1 MIKRKKT
8 ADEWGVWF
16 LLNLSDAWV
25 GGGCI
30 KTHRA
35 AISIA
40 APAQVIS
47 IAAPAPVIS
56 LAAPANY
63 FSSWF
68 NAQQDAGPSPSAG
81 ARPGSISGP
90 PAPSGLSHDPPGHL
104 GDCQVSLGELKE
116 MTWIQLELELDDNS
130 GTNTHF
136 TGVQCNPGS
145 LTKSPSNI
153 LDGFNLNKI

>member
-1 MIKRKKT
+1 MIEKKKP

-25 GGGCI
+25 GGGRCI
-30 KTHRA
+30 ETPRA
-35 AISIA
+35 A
-40 APAQVIS
+40 IS

-56 LAAPANY
+56 VAAPANY
-63 FSSWF
+63 FSFWF

-104 GDCQVSLGELKE
+104 VSWGTAKYPLGKSKE
-116 MTWIQLELELDDNS
+116 MTWIQLEGLQRQRLI
-130 GTNTHF
+130 
-136 TGVQCNPGS
+136 GS
-145 LTKSPSNI
+145 AVA
-153 LDGFNLNKI
+153 GFNHAKITTKTSATGIHQTSLMATG